1 MATFADLVFTST
13 AEGGFEANYVFA
25 NYHQIH
31 VVCGP
36 QTLGPESSK
45 ESLAAAADYDSF
57 EVKTFDGVTLLPD
70 EGNWS
75 FNQTQTQV
83 TEAMQAVEGLAQVWQ
98 PESGE

>member
-13 AEGGFEANYVFA
+13 SEGGFEANYVFA

-36 QTLGPESSK
+36 QTLGPETSK

-57 EVKTFDGVTLLPD
+57 EVKTFDGVTQLPD
-70 EGNWS
+70 EGNWT
-75 FNQTQTQV
+75 FNQTQAQV
-83 TEAMQAVEGLAQVWQ
+83 TAAMQAVEGLAQVWQ
-98 PESGE
+98 PE